1 MLSAAL
7 LIAGCGDTPVAQEP
21 DAPKPGPSA
30 GPMSVGVETLKAS
43 YDKTKKSYE
52 AERTESSKH
61 AHVDATVAYAT
72 AVMAGGGKPPEKYP
86 LALNLYDE
94 ALSLDPG
101 NEEAKTNRQLIV
113 DIYKSLGKEPPK
125 K

>member
-7 LIAGCGDTPVAQEP
+7 LIAGCGDNPQAQQP
-21 DAPKPGPSA
+21 DSPKPGPSA
-30 GPMSVGVETLKAS
+30 GPVSVNVETLKAS
-43 YDKTKKSYE
+43 YDKTKKAYE
-52 AERTESSKH
+52 SEKTDLAKKE
-61 AHVDATVAYAT
+61 HVDATVAYAT
-72 AVMAGGGKPPEKYP
+72 AVMAGGGKPSEKYP
-86 LALNLYDE
+86 LALDLYDQ
-94 ALSLDPG
+94 ALALDPG